1 MWAEEQRLI
10 QSRGAS
16 GKIYFTAG
24 GLNDK
29 ISLSCFLLKQ
39 SLKHIAFVVFINP
52 VAFLISQAQICNN
65 ISFHNGAMDLSHGG
79 VSIFPNMYRQQ
90 ASDSH
95 CM

>member
-1 MWAEEQRLI
+1 MWAEEQRL
-10 QSRGAS
+10 AS
-16 GKIYFTAG
+16 VYFTAG

-39 SLKHIAFVVFINP
+39 SLKHIGSAVFTNP
-52 VAFLISQAQICNN
+52 VAFLISPAQICYNN
-65 ISFHNGAMDLSHGG
+65 RFHNGATGLSHGG

-90 ASDSH
+90 ALDSH